1 MLARPGDMAQ
11 PWFEDLSPGY
21 RVVSDPRL
29 VTQQEIVAFATLWD
43 PQPFHLDPE
52 AAKHSVFGQL
62 VGSGVHM
69 HALTMR
75 LGVDCDVLC
84 GKAELGLGLDEMRF
98 LKPLL
103 PDRAVTAAFTV
114 LSARASQSRPEHGV
128 VAWRIELLDDAG
140 AVIFSA
146 ILTNLYR
153 REP

>member
-1 MLARPGDMAQ
+1 MAQ

-21 RVVSDPRL
+21 SVVSDPRL

-43 PQPFHLDPE
+43 PQPYHLDPE
-52 AAKHSVFGQL
+52 AAKHRVFGQL

-75 LGVDCDVLC
+75 LGVDCGVSC

-98 LKPLL
+98 LEPLL
-103 PDRAVTAAFTV
+103 TDRAVTAAFTV
-114 LSARASQSRPEHGV
+114 LSTRASQSRPEHGIV
-128 VAWRIELLDDAG
+128 TWRIELLDDAV

-146 ILTNLYR
+146 TLTNLYR
-153 REP
+153 RKL